1 MDMQFSAKDEAF
13 RQEVRTFVDEN
24 LPADIRRKVAEGV
37 EMTRDDMS
45 TWMRI
50 LGKKGWLAT
59 NWDEKDG
66 GPGWS
71 VAEKHIFEEECAT
84 AGAPDIIPFGTRM
97 VGPVLLKFGTE
108 EQKKRFLPGIISAE
122 TLWCQGYSEPGAGSD
137 LALLQMSAK
146 LDGDHYVVNGSKIWT
161 TMAHMA
167 DMMFALV
174 RTDNSGRKQ
183 DGVTC
188 LLIDMKAPGVE
199 VRPLITLD
207 GRHRFNQEFMTD
219 VRVPVENRV
228 GEEGEGWRVAKYLLG
243 HERSSSAGVAAAARA
258 LNKVRSVSEIERDG
272 DGARLIDDR
281 GFATKLTD
289 LNIRLE
295 GLRVTAARNLS
306 RASADQPVGPEAS
319 VLKLGM
325 SEIRKDIA
333 ELGMQAGGYYAQPF
347 DPKAI
352 REGWGNEEPIGA
364 DYIFK
369 LAPDYFENRARSIA
383 GGSNEIQKN
392 IIAKRVLDL

>member
-1 MDMQFSAKDEAF
+1 MDMSFSAADEAF
-13 RQEVRTFVDEN
+13 RAEVRTFVKEN
-24 LPADIRRKVAEGV
+24 LPADIARKVAEGV

-45 TWMRI
+45 RWMRT
-50 LGKKGWLAT
+50 LAGKGWLAT
-59 NWDEKDG
+59 NWDKKDG
-66 GPGWS
+66 GPGWTT
-71 VAEKHIFEEECAT
+71 AQKHIFEEECAA

-97 VGPVLLKFGTE
+97 VGPVLLKFGTDA
-108 EQKKRFLPGIISAE
+108 QKERYLHGIVSAE

-137 LALLQMSAK
+137 LANLQMSAK
-146 LDGDHYVVNGSKIWT
+146 LDGDHYVVNGTKIWT

-174 RTDNSGRKQ
+174 RTDSSGRKQ

-188 LLIDMKAPGVE
+188 LLIDMKAPGVT

-207 GRHRFNQEFMTD
+207 GRHRFNQEFFDD
-219 VRVPVENRV
+219 VRVPVADRI
-228 GEEGEGWRVAKYLLG
+228 GEEGDGWRIAKYLLG
-243 HERSSSAGVAAAARA
+243 HERSSSAGVAASVRM
-258 LNKVRSVSEIERDG
+258 LNKVRSVAEAERAG
-272 DGARLIDDR
+272 DGARLIDTA
-281 GFATKLTD
+281 GFKRRLSTLEVQ
-289 LNIRLE
+289 LE
-295 GLRVTAARNLS
+295 GLRMTAARNLA
-306 RASADQPVGPEAS
+306 RASADKPVGPEAS

-325 SEIRKDIA
+325 AEIRKEIS
-333 ELGMQAGGYYAQPF
+333 ELGMQAGAYYANAF

-352 REGWGNEEPIGA
+352 REGWGNQEPIGA

-392 IIAKRVLDL
+392 IIAKRVLEL